1 MGTSLSASFDT
12 VTLASWT
19 EIHRYSERRGWMF
32 RGERS
37 TTWTPKTTL
46 ERCCDRLE
54 VQPKMRR
61 PVEGRIIREFRR
73 AYHQFSPRVP
83 ERDAIVEW
91 LALMQHHG
99 APTRLLDFT
108 YSVYVAAYFALEEAD
123 DDCVVW
129 AVDGPWALQRAADV
143 LKHAGK
149 TSTRSMF
156 KPFMD
161 DDEKLAES
169 LVMAKPYVSVA
180 WPMNPF
186 RLNERLRVQQGVF
199 MIQGDIANPF
209 LENLAALSSRGTG
222 HLVRIVIPK
231 ALHREGL
238 RNLWAMD
245 ISRAALFPGLDGFA
259 KSLGI
264 NHSLFNPAPWADA
277 TVTKR
282 RWVN

>member
-1 MGTSLSASFDT
+1 
-12 VTLASWT
+12 
-19 EIHRYSERRGWMF
+19 
-32 RGERS
+32 
-37 TTWTPKTTL
+37 
-46 ERCCDRLE
+46 
-54 VQPKMRR
+54 MRR
-61 PVEGRIIREFRR
+61 TIEGRIIREFRR

-83 ERDAIVEW
+83 DRGATVEW

-108 YSVYVAAYFALEEAD
+108 YSVYVAAYFAVEEAD
-123 DDCVVW
+123 EDCVVW
-129 AVDGPWALQRAADV
+129 AVNGPWALQRAAEI
-143 LKHAGK
+143 LKRAGK
-149 TSTRSMF
+149 KNTESMF

-169 LVMAKPYVSVA
+169 LFMTKPYVSVA
-180 WPMNPF
+180 WPMNSF

-199 MIQGDIANPF
+199 MIQGDIARPF
-209 LENLAALSSRGTG
+209 SDNLKALSPRSTG
-222 HLVRIVIPK
+222 NIARIVIPGSLRRQ
-231 ALHREGL
+231 AL
-238 RNLWAMD
+238 RNLWSMD

-264 NHSLFNPAPWADA
+264 NHSLFNPAPWADP